1 MNVAIECIIV
11 SHLLFLLV
19 RHWLFVVGLPAPAEA
34 AGIWIGWIPDAAFIP
49 WTWNFRWDICS
60 HVSLKPIWIPWWK
73 TDTFGI
79 QHFCSYHLPRS
90 PLAKVFLVGLVVL
103 VFGTIPM
110 LQMPDVKPAEGRGL
124 CHGPAISIERKG
136 VVICSSLPW
145 CCEQ

>member
-1 MNVAIECIIV
+1 MWQLNI
-11 SHLLFLLV
+11 LFHIFCSYFGATVVVLYL
-19 RHWLFVVGLPAPAEA
+19 LFVVGLPAPAEA
-34 AGIWIGWIPDAAFIP
+34 AGSWIDWIPDAACIP
-49 WTWNFRWDICS
+49 GPWNFPCP
-60 HVSLKPIWIPWWK
+60 VGTNLNFQWWK

-79 QHFCSYHLPRS
+79 QHFRSTHLPRS

-124 CHGPAISIERKG
+124 CHGLAISIDRKA
-136 VVICSSLPW
+136 VVISSPLPW